1 MIWKWVVAGNKGKI
15 IRHEEV
21 KTWRTRLLKGF
32 STMGITQMSKSPRMI
47 EERKGSRGESVSYL
61 LNFH

>member
-21 KTWRTRLLKGF
+21 KTGRTRLLKGF
-32 STMGITQMSKSPRMI
+32 STMGVTQMSKSPRMI
-47 EERKGSRGESVSYL
+47 EERKGSGGESVSYL